1 MNTLSK
7 RLLATLAGLALSA
20 TAFVSAQSPGE
31 NNAITDVQGVE
42 VGHYQE
48 TTDGAYTGTTV
59 VLVRDGAVGGVDV
72 RGSAPGTRETDL
84 LDPINMVQQVQAIV
98 LSGGSAYGL
107 EAATGTMRWLEEQ
120 GIGHPVGRD
129 RVVPIVPSAILFDLG
144 FGGDW
149 TRRPDANFGYQAA
162 ENATGGPV
170 AQGNVGAGTGATAGG
185 GIKGGLGTA
194 SIVLEN
200 GITVG
205 AIVAVNPVGRAHNP
219 ETGELYARWLELD
232 GEFGDLRS
240 PSAISFRG
248 STEDYFAYFRD
259 GESTVQ
265 NTTIGII
272 ATDAVLTKA
281 QAEKIAQMAH
291 DGYARALRPVHTMSD
306 GDVIFA
312 IGTGHIELE
321 GNAFGAIGAAAS
333 DVMARAIVHAIL
345 NAESVGETLSYC
357 DTFEGVCGE

>member
-1 MNTLSK
+1 MSTIRKTLIGLS
-7 RLLATLAGLALSA
+7 TLALFSLA
-20 TAFVSAQSPGE
+20 VAQAPGP
-31 NNAITDVQGVE
+31 NNAITDVEGVL

-48 TTDGAYTGTTV
+48 TTDGALTGTTV
-59 VLVRDGAVGGVDV
+59 VLIPDGAVGGVDV

-84 LDPINMVQQVQAIV
+84 LDPINMVQEVQAIV

-107 EAATGTMRWLEEQ
+107 EAATGTMRYLEEQ
-120 GIGHPVGRD
+120 GIGFPVGQD

-144 FGGDW
+144 RGGDW
-149 TRRPDANFGYQAA
+149 TRRPTAEFGYLAA
-162 ENATGGPV
+162 QNATSGPV
-170 AQGNVGAGTGATAGG
+170 EQGNVGAGTGANAGG

-200 GITVG
+200 GITVA
-205 AIVAVNPVGRAHNP
+205 AIVAVNPAGRPHNP
-219 ETGELYARWLELD
+219 ETNELYARWLELD
-232 GEFGDLRS
+232 GEFGGLRNPAELGYTGEPQDYLAFFDTVDL
-240 PSAISFRG
+240 A
-248 STEDYFAYFRD
+248 
-259 GESTVQ
+259 Q

-291 DGYARALRPVHTMSD
+291 DGYARALRPVHTMGD

-312 IGTGHIELE
+312 VGTGAIEME

-333 DVMARAIVHAIL
+333 DVMARAIVHAII
-345 NAESVGETLSYC
+345 NAESVGDRLSYC
-357 DTFEGVCGE
+357 DTFPGVCGN

>member
-1 MNTLSK
+1 MFSPLRRSLT
-7 RLLATLAGLALSA
+7 AFAALAL
-20 TAFVSAQSPGE
+20 TAGAFAQSPGP
-31 NNAITDVQGVE
+31 NNAITDVEGVL

-48 TTDGAYTGTTV
+48 TTDGALTGTTV
-59 VLVRDGAVGGVDV
+59 VLIPDGAVGGVDV

-84 LDPINMVQQVQAIV
+84 LDPINMVQEVQAIV

-107 EAATGTMRWLEEQ
+107 EAATGVMRYLEEQ
-120 GIGHPVGRD
+120 GIGHPVGQD
-129 RVVPIVPSAILFDLG
+129 RVVPIVPAAILFDLG
-144 FGGDW
+144 RGGDW
-149 TRRPDANFGYQAA
+149 TRRPNADFGYQAA
-162 ENATGGPV
+162 ANATSGPV
-170 AQGNVGAGTGATAGG
+170 AQGNVGAGTGANAGG

-200 GITVG
+200 GITVA
-205 AIVAVNPVGRAHNP
+205 AIVAVNPAGRPHNP
-219 ETGELYARWLELD
+219 ETNELYARWLELD
-232 GEFGDLRS
+232 GEFGGLGNPADLGFS
-240 PSAISFRG
+240 GEP
-248 STEDYFAYFRD
+248 ENYLAYFQD
-259 GESTVQ
+259 DAALVQ

-291 DGYARALRPVHTMSD
+291 DGYARALRPVHTMGD

-312 IGTGHIELE
+312 VGTGAIELE

-333 DVMARAIVHAIL
+333 DVMARAIVHAII
-345 NAESVGETLSYC
+345 NAESVGERLSYC